1 MKLIVV
7 SEDFNSRLSGELSQL
22 LSKHGGVLRLGNNII
37 EASYIDTPEYVITD
51 IGAKLDN
58 SLKNTISV
66 EISKN
71 GDIINEALIYNDS
84 AGIKQRLN
92 IGTDFKDDITL
103 SSLNDEEIHFGIQ
116 TIIKDLS
123 GKNIYPC
130 EIKSKT
136 SDITDIHTLLT
147 AAGILLIS
155 GKYHEN
161 NGIFK
166 YIEAKRLYR
175 FFNGTALSLIYLNYR
190 FPQLL
195 LFFFFAAHR
204 LYLVFSSRL
213 YHI

>member
-1 MKLIVV
+1 MKIIFRGDKVKLIVV

-22 LSKHGGVLRLGNNII
+22 LSKHGGVLLLGNNII
-37 EASYIDTPEYVITD
+37 EASYIDTPEYVIAD
-51 IGAKLDN
+51 IGAKLGN
-58 SLKNTISV
+58 SFKNTISV

-92 IGTDFKDDITL
+92 IGTNFKDDITL
-103 SSLNDEEIHFGIQ
+103 SSLNDGEIYFGIQ

-161 NGIFK
+161 NGI
-166 YIEAKRLYR
+166 
-175 FFNGTALSLIYLNYR
+175 LN
-190 FPQLL
+190 
-195 LFFFFAAHR
+195 
-204 LYLVFSSRL
+204 
-213 YHI
+213 I

>member
-7 SEDFNSRLSGELSQL
+7 SEDFNSRLSCELSQL
-22 LSKHGGVLRLGNNII
+22 LSKHGGVLLLGNNII
-37 EASYIDTPEYVITD
+37 EASYIDKPEYVITD
-51 IGAKLDN
+51 NGAKLDN
-58 SLKNTISV
+58 RFK
-66 EISKN
+66 ISKN

-92 IGTDFKDDITL
+92 IGTNFKDDITL
-103 SSLNDEEIHFGIQ
+103 SSLNDGEIYFGIQ

-161 NGIFK
+161 NGI
-166 YIEAKRLYR
+166 
-175 FFNGTALSLIYLNYR
+175 LN
-190 FPQLL
+190 
-195 LFFFFAAHR
+195 
-204 LYLVFSSRL
+204 
-213 YHI
+213 I

>member
-1 MKLIVV
+1 MKIIFRGDKVKLIVV

-22 LSKHGGVLRLGNNII
+22 LSKHGGVLLL
-37 EASYIDTPEYVITD
+37 YIDTPEYVITN

-58 SLKNTISV
+58 SFKNTISV

-103 SSLNDEEIHFGIQ
+103 SSLNDGEIYFGIQ

-161 NGIFK
+161 NGI
-166 YIEAKRLYR
+166 
-175 FFNGTALSLIYLNYR
+175 LN
-190 FPQLL
+190 
-195 LFFFFAAHR
+195 
-204 LYLVFSSRL
+204 
-213 YHI
+213 I